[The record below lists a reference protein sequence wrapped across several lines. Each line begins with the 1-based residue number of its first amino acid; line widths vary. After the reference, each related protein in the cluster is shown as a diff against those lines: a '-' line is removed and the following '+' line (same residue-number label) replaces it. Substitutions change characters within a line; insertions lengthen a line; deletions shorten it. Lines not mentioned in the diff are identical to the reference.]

1 MALDKQ
7 ALSELKEKLLQEK
20 AQLKEGLGRIAK
32 PIKNTDDFDTKF
44 DEIGT
49 GEDENASEIEEY
61 TDNLALE
68 NNLESQL
75 KDIDIALEKIEKEE
89 YGKCEKCGA
98 DISLERLKAYPAA
111 KKCTNC

>member
-7 ALSELKEKLLQEK
+7 TLLELKEKLIQEK
-20 AQLKEGLGRIAK
+20 TQLREELGRIAK
-32 PIKNTDDFDTKF
+32 PIKNTNDFNTKF

-61 TDNLALE
+61 ADNLALE
-68 NNLESQL
+68 TNLESQL
-75 KDIDIALEKIEKEE
+75 KDIDIALEKIERGE

-98 DISLERLKAYPAA
+98 EISLERLMAYPAA